1 MMTKALVGFL
11 VLVGSVILSV
21 VLLAIAVSWGAIK
34 MGFGKPSRFDR
45 KG

>member
-1 MMTKALVGFL
+1 MITKALVSFL
-11 VLVGSVILSV
+11 ALVGSVILLV
-21 VLLAIAVSWGAIK
+21 VLLAIAVSWGAMK

>member
-1 MMTKALVGFL
+1 MTKALVGFL
-11 VLVGSVILSV
+11 ALVGSGILLA
-21 VLLAIAVSWGAIK
+21 VLLAIGVSWGAMK